1 MNPESKT
8 RYIKESLER
17 DGRYEQRILKAEQ
30 NGDAEKLIPLME
42 ARADNA
48 EFWQDVLDEPVKPAK
63 ENE

>member
-17 DGRYEQRILKAEQ
+17 DGRYEQHILKAERD
-30 NGDAEKLIPLME
+30 GDSDGIGPLLE

-48 EFWQDVLDEPVKPAK
+48 EFWQDVLDEPVNR
-63 ENE
+63 ENL